1 MKGMTFSAAVA
12 LCLGFLAPALE
23 AQVRVDLRIPRRL
36 YVAYEPVT
44 VIISITN
51 MAGRDITLQDGNGEK
66 WCNFEIQTEDGRL
79 IPPRNPD
86 QGLNPITIPAG
97 ETVKRSANL
106 SALYPIGEFGMYRV
120 RASVY
125 FADAQKFFGS
135 PTSNIE
141 ISEGKL
147 IWQQTVGVPDGKPGA
162 GGLRTLS
169 LLTFRL
175 ERDNRLYVRVEDKDA
190 GIVYATQQ
198 LGPILTN
205 NPPTMEIDRANQL
218 HILQL
223 VGLQTY
229 LYTRVGLNGET
240 LAQLTYN
247 SVNSRPK
254 LRKRE
259 DGEVVVAG
267 GQADIPVTAS
277 DNPVPAGPKLSD
289 RPAGMPAR

>member
-1 MKGMTFSAAVA
+1 MNRMTFSAAAAA
-12 LCLGFLAPALE
+12 LFLVAPALQ

-36 YVAYEPVT
+36 YVSYEPVI

-51 MAGRDITLQDGNGEK
+51 MAGRDITLQDNEGQK

-79 IPPRNPD
+79 IPPRDPD
-86 QGLNPITIPAG
+86 QGLSPLTIPAG

-135 PTSNIE
+135 PTTNIE

-175 ERDNRLYVRVEDKDA
+175 ERDNRLYVRVEDKDG

-198 LGPILTN
+198 LGPVLTN
-205 NPPTMEIDRANQL
+205 SPPEAQIDRDNQL

-240 LAQLTYN
+240 LAQVTYN
-247 SVNSRPK
+247 SVTSRPK

-259 DGEVVVAG
+259 NGEVAVVG

-289 RPAGMPAR
+289 RPAGMPER